1 MSQHNNG
8 DHTEDVVTTAK
19 VEACYF
25 VMERDGSI
33 WSPAAKILKVYHDEQ
48 SAEDEAIAL
57 AEDHPKRHFGV
68 GVLRSEARHVRK
80 PVEIVRVVPEGQEAP
95 EARPFQ

>member
-1 MSQHNNG
+1 MSTHNG
-8 DHTEDVVTTAK
+8 DHQDEVVTSAK

-33 WSPAAKILKVYHDEQ
+33 WSPAAKILKVFHDEV
-48 SAEDEAIAL
+48 SAEDEALAL
-57 AEDHPKRHFGV
+57 AEAHPKRCFGV
-68 GVLRSEARHVRK
+68 AVLRSEARYVAK
-80 PVEIVRVVPEGQEAP
+80 PVEIVRVVPPENA